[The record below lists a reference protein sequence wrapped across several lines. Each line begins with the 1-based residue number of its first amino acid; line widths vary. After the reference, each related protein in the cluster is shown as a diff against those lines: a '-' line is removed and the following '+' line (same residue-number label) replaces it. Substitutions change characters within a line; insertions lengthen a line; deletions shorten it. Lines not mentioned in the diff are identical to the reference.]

1 LYNGSDDC
9 VMSKDIFY
17 DVIVKKWGNIGSLHY
32 VYPVTQ
38 EVTITYMYWSYGM
51 HISYISQCPDPL
63 SLTSDPTTAH
73 MVVVSGQM
81 ATAFRVLITDCDLYL
96 SFTINSGACS
106 YCTDI
111 DHCQ

>member
-1 LYNGSDDC
+1 MVLMIVC

-51 HISYISQCPDPL
+51 QH
-63 SLTSDPTTAH
+63 LT
-73 MVVVSGQM
+73 VS
-81 ATAFRVLITDCDLYL
+81 
-96 SFTINSGACS
+96 
-106 YCTDI
+106 
-111 DHCQ
+111 